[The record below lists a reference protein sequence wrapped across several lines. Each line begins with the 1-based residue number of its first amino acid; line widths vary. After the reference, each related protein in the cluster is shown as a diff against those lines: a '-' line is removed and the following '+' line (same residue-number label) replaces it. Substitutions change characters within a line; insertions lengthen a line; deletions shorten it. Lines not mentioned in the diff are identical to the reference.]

1 MIRSRVPWLRP
12 VMASRLEDATSVLAS
27 EPPSE
32 PGRKRQAQG
41 PFLPVSPPLR
51 SGTSL
56 YLTGLQEIVELDA
69 STLAVKGTSQHSLSN
84 EGGLVLPDG
93 RLIFVDVYATRL
105 QELDGPT
112 LHQSSDRI
120 SSRLALTPGGK
131 PLMGVA
137 PNLIEV
143 VGGSTC
149 RIPRRSEGEGDRA
162 LAVGASSDRIVGLT
176 RDNRVVGFSHDG
188 QLRWSAELPLSWPR
202 VPPVFS
208 PDGKTVYLASV
219 DQAVVALDAEDGTER
234 WRVPIQGHGLTPPAL
249 DDQGNLHLYTSAS
262 RVLRISPDGRQ
273 VRDTPSG
280 TRYYVSMGYS
290 PQLELDRLGN
300 AVVLANPDE
309 TLVFSPEGHRLM
321 ALRTEDLFDGMGE
334 FVDSFCLSPERDRA
348 VILSGS
354 RGVTEVEL
362 PRTPAERRDQI
373 RAAIA
378 RRAPDGPQLAL
389 QEDWV
394 TVRGVRLRRRRF
406 GD

>member
-1 MIRSRVPWLRP
+1 MT
-12 VMASRLEDATSVLAS
+12 ASRLEDATAVLAS
-27 EPPSE
+27 EGSAE
-32 PGRKRQAQG
+32 PARRRQSQG

-51 SGTSL
+51 SGSSL
-56 YLTGLQEIVELDA
+56 YLAGLQEIVELDA
-69 STLAVKGTSQHSLSN
+69 ATLEVRGSSQHSLSN

-93 RLIFVDVYATRL
+93 RLIYVDVYATSLRTI
-105 QELDGPT
+105 DGQLLFQT
-112 LHQSSDRI
+112 ADRI
-120 SSRLALTPGGK
+120 SSRLALTPEGK

-137 PNLIEV
+137 PNLIQV
-143 VGGSTC
+143 VGGATC
-149 RIPRRSEGEGDRA
+149 RIPPRSEKEGDRA
-162 LAVGASSDRIVGLT
+162 LAVGASSERIVGLT
-176 RDNRVVGFSHDG
+176 RDNRVVGFSPDG
-188 QLRWSAELPLSWPR
+188 QWRWSAELPLSWPR

-219 DQAVVALDAEDGTER
+219 ENAVVALHAEDGTER
-234 WRVPIQGHGLTPPAL
+234 WRVPVEGHGLTPPAL
-249 DDQGNLHLYTSAS
+249 DEQGNLHLYTSAS
-262 RVLRISPDGRQ
+262 RVVRISPDGSQ

-334 FVDSFCLSPERDRA
+334 FVDSFSLSPERDRA

-378 RRAPDGPQLAL
+378 RRAPDGPQVAL
-389 QEDWV
+389 QDGWV